1 MKISKNGIDLI
12 TKFEGFKSRPYL
24 CPSGIPT
31 IGYGNTYYPDGMK
44 VKISDPPVNEN
55 QANELLKSIL
65 SKFESGVNQCLIKSI
80 NQNQFDALVSFAF
93 NIGMGNF
100 KKSTLLKK
108 VNINPVDPTIKNEFL
123 RWNKSGGKVLNGLI
137 RRRESEYSLYS
148 R

>member
-44 VKISDPPVNEN
+44 VKISDPPVNES

-65 SKFESGVNQCLIKSI
+65 LKFESGVSQCLTKSI

-93 NIGMGNF
+93 NIGLGNF

-123 RWNKSGGKVLNGLI
+123 RWNKSGDKVLNGLI